1 MRTACAARP
10 GLPSCR
16 RWNGKRGNM
25 ELEWENVRELVGRFE
40 ENEELEELELAEG
53 SFSLL
58 LRKRQ
63 KGQEAAAQGA
73 QVPAQ
78 PEQAAGTAGLA
89 AGTASPAA
97 GNDADGNRVDGAQ
110 EVPEGSVMV
119 KAPLVGTFFS
129 APEPG
134 AQDYVQEGQVVK
146 KGDTIGLIEA
156 MKIMNEVPAPCD
168 GVISRILV
176 KNHDFVAY
184 DAPLFQIREIGNV

>member
-1 MRTACAARP
+1 
-10 GLPSCR
+10 
-16 RWNGKRGNM
+16 M

-63 KGQEAAAQGA
+63 KDQEAAAQGA
-73 QVPAQ
+73 QGPAQ
-78 PEQAAGTAGLA
+78 PAQAAGTV
-89 AGTASPAA
+89 SPAA
-97 GNDADGNRVDGAQ
+97 GNDANGNRVDGAQ

-134 AQDYVQEGQVVK
+134 AQEYVQEGQVVK